1 MVSMLKIYG
10 PKAVEMAHH
19 FSCFGSQILQ
29 KILSELG
36 YPKDWISSEEG
47 RKYMFVS

>member
-10 PKAVEMAHH
+10 PRAVEMAHH
-19 FSCFGSQILQ
+19 FNCFGSQIVQ
-29 KILSELG
+29 KLLSELD
-36 YPKDWISSEEG
+36 YPEDWISSEEG

>member
-1 MVSMLKIYG
+1 MVSMLKSYG

-19 FSCFGSQILQ
+19 LTCFESQIVQ
-29 KILSELG
+29 KVLSELG
-36 YPKDWISSEEG
+36 YPEDWMSSEEG